1 MDQRLFTFGCVVISA
16 ALLGADSPPR
26 PSVQANE
33 GKVVSVVVFTQ
44 GRGGRLV
51 MEKSGK
57 NRKMMG
63 VPARAIV
70 MLNRNPVTLGE
81 LKNGDHVLVA
91 IDKYDVV
98 TEIRAWRG
106 TTTGPHRMAD
116 LCAAD
121 LSSN

>member
-1 MDQRLFTFGCVVISA
+1 M

-26 PSVQANE
+26 PFVQTHE
-33 GKVVSVVVFTQ
+33 GKVVSVLVFTQ

-51 MEKSGK
+51 MAEKNGK

-63 VPARAIV
+63 VPAPVTV

-81 LKNGDHVLVA
+81 LKNGDRVLVA
-91 IDKYDVV
+91 FDKYDVV

-106 TTTGPHRMAD
+106 TTTGSHTEYVASIRPW
-116 LCAAD
+116 
-121 LSSN
+121 